1 MKSASASLRR
11 RIEDLY
17 PCRMARMGRPK
28 SDEPRTK
35 MINTRVT
42 EREYALLTAAA
53 ARRVVTVSEYLRTTA
68 LATARDDPPS

>member
-1 MKSASASLRR
+1 
-11 RIEDLY
+11 
-17 PCRMARMGRPK
+17 MARMGRPK

-42 EREYALLTAAA
+42 EQEYALLTAAA
-53 ARRVVTVSEYLRTTA
+53 ARRLLTVSEYLRTTA

>member
-1 MKSASASLRR
+1 
-11 RIEDLY
+11 
-17 PCRMARMGRPK
+17 MARMGRPK

-53 ARRVVTVSEYLRTTA
+53 ARRGVTVSEYLRTTA
-68 LATARDDPPS
+68 LATATDDPPS

>member
-1 MKSASASLRR
+1 
-11 RIEDLY
+11 
-17 PCRMARMGRPK
+17 MARMGRPK

-53 ARRVVTVSEYLRTTA
+53 ARRGVTVSEYLRTTA